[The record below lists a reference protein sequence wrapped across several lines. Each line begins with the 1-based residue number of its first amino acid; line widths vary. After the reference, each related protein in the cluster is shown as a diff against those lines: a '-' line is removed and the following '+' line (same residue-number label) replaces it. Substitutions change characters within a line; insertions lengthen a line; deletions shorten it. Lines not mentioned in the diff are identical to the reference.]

1 MEPVQFANTSSV
13 ATLDLIMKVLRR
25 LIDRVMKDSGM
36 DDGTLSMILIKPDEE
51 VLEEYLE
58 SS

>member
-1 MEPVQFANTSSV
+1 
-13 ATLDLIMKVLRR
+13 
-25 LIDRVMKDSGM
+25 MKDSGM

-51 VLEEYLE
+51 VLKEYLE